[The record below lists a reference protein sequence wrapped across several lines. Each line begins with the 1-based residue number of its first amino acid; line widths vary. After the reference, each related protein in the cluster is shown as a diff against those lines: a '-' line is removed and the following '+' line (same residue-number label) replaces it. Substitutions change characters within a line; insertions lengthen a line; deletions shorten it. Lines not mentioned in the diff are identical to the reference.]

1 MDKSTSSNKPYLR
14 SENKHSGSNI
24 LVVPPTLHPSQHIP
38 GTSNASGKNPA
49 LFPIHPGG
57 IIIPL
62 QPTLRRQ
69 ITEIAKHF
77 TFPSTVGI
85 SVHANV
91 SIQGAIHSSRTAG
104 VSNFQPYSN
113 SSNSQSSSVAY
124 PFRRFQQLRGTPSSS
139 AAKSMPT
146 FQVSSNMDGP
156 LSAIWPRPEVLIVDY
171 GVEASR
177 RRSDTVS
184 SSSSRLSGSTALTS
198 SNISPMQSGTTKV
211 ASTPEMLRPSPIPR
225 DGSTRPIRSRSIYL
239 LSQAR
244 EYERNHRPES
254 PSPGKYNV
262 SPACRNRR
270 KSQELE
276 HFISPLNS
284 GIQASSSKAH
294 KKKSIHRLDWQCHGT
309 DLARCGE
316 GIPPCDH
323 MSGIDERS
331 SEDSNSRARSIDEPM
346 EMTCERTPEDRSYNH
361 PNLNDNYFT
370 ASEETSMGLE
380 RTWAN
385 LDTCKDLTEAASWT
399 AIERQTSDNNMISD
413 WKRFLSNTSPTS
425 TDADWDKLASVDRR
439 NRQRRVPQSLDLLP
453 VDISDASSPI
463 ISPSPN
469 VSPPISPALE
479 NHKAEDCPNIELKRT
494 HKTHRNSTVSNPR
507 FLRAF
512 LDSLPPSVTRNVAN
526 QTRKPRA
533 RVTICESNRFDS
545 VKKRSIYEDD
555 PVQISGPLSENGLI
569 TNSDSLYA
577 VDPSCDE
584 YNSSPE
590 SLRDDRLPP
599 RTSIVKRS
607 NYPRDAMRQQSG
619 RSLGSPTKAIAPT
632 RKRRS
637 SGHPIQLSNNSR
649 SRLRPSRV
657 QKHTLIPAGM
667 QFLALVTLL
676 LVAPITTAPTDSYG
690 PQQKQECLVFDQAFW
705 KCWTSGAVTATAG
718 ATSVDQAIEEG
729 LLAGRLLIIWLLQL
743 ASIPSRWQQLRPL
756 MLRASRF
763 HSPHIISNRLNST
776 QLDHQDMLVYHLHP
790 PTIKSNHTTVHTDK
804 ISPFVICL

>member
-104 VSNFQPYSN
+104 N
-113 SSNSQSSSVAY
+113 SGGVPLPQI
-124 PFRRFQQLRGTPSSS
+124 S
-139 AAKSMPT
+139 AASWNSLFFGCKEHADIPKCQATWMGPSRPSGLGVSARLEFRIDCDMASWYEPWLMST
-146 FQVSSNMDGP
+146 FCRKV
-156 LSAIWPRPEVLIVDY
+156 PRPEVLIVDY

-361 PNLNDNYFT
+361 PNLNDNYFQSEINESRKIT
-370 ASEETSMGLE
+370 VRQTAASEETSMGLE

-619 RSLGSPTKAIAPT
+619 RSLGSPTKAIAP
-632 RKRRS
+632 
-637 SGHPIQLSNNSR
+637 HQE
-649 SRLRPSRV
+649 
-657 QKHTLIPAGM
+657 
-667 QFLALVTLL
+667 
-676 LVAPITTAPTDSYG
+676 TA
-690 PQQKQECLVFDQAFW
+690 VR
-705 KCWTSGAVTATAG
+705 
-718 ATSVDQAIEEG
+718 G
-729 LLAGRLLIIWLLQL
+729 LLSFNEGNSPSKKSPKMIGLQDDRVKFG
-743 ASIPSRWQQLRPL
+743 AQGPHDGCHSFIPVALNRKSSSPSYQSVIHKA
-756 MLRASRF
+756 MKVEIVNCNSTSSRF
-763 HSPHIISNRLNST
+763 TTLRLP
-776 QLDHQDMLVYHLHP
+776 V
-790 PTIKSNHTTVHTDK
+790 
-804 ISPFVICL
+804 